1 MAQGGSAGV
10 AEEDEEEL
18 GVDGLFNFATAPR
31 QSNQTNS
38 PRATLTG
45 AVASPSSPR
54 DRSIAGR
61 LSLLLG
67 EEQEAEMEYTLAKTD
82 RCYDIVL
89 RDVLVGS

>member
-38 PRATLTG
+38 PRATG

-82 RCYDIVL
+82 KCYDIVL